1 MAVNPRPGLDC
12 RSQRILEIDKCK
24 AVAPLGREHRPV
36 SQPKSL
42 PTLPTT
48 KTAAMI
54 ASVAL
59 LMSGLAA
66 TVLGHGM
73 VTTFKTD
80 GVQNQGFILDYYYDK
95 KNGQPVPDIAA
106 WYAENLDSGFVAP
119 NNYGTQDINCHINA
133 TPGTLST
140 TVSAGGKVE
149 FQWPATWP
157 HPYGPIITY
166 VAKCAADCTKA
177 DKSQLK
183 WVKIEAVGSMLYSLS
198 FGMSSVANQVC
209 SVVNYSTQKWASQTL
224 IDQAGKWTTTVPKSL
239 APGNYVFRHEIIAL
253 HGAGSLNGAQN
264 YPQCFNIKITGSG
277 TANPTGTA
285 GTALYKNT
293 DPGIYFNPYTTITNY
308 AMPGPTLWTG

>member
-1 MAVNPRPGLDC
+1 
-12 RSQRILEIDKCK
+12 
-24 AVAPLGREHRPV
+24 
-36 SQPKSL
+36 
-42 PTLPTT
+42 
-48 KTAAMI
+48 MI

-59 LMSGLAA
+59 LVSGLAA

-183 WVKIEAVGSMLYSLS
+183 WVKIEAVGSALS
-198 FGMSSVANQVC
+198 RSHYTQVN
-209 SVVNYSTQKWASQTL
+209 SRY
-224 IDQAGKWTTTVPKSL
+224 
-239 APGNYVFRHEIIAL
+239 
-253 HGAGSLNGAQN
+253 
-264 YPQCFNIKITGSG
+264 
-277 TANPTGTA
+277 
-285 GTALYKNT
+285 
-293 DPGIYFNPYTTITNY
+293 
-308 AMPGPTLWTG
+308 

>member
-1 MAVNPRPGLDC
+1 
-12 RSQRILEIDKCK
+12 
-24 AVAPLGREHRPV
+24 
-36 SQPKSL
+36 
-42 PTLPTT
+42 
-48 KTAAMI
+48 MI
-54 ASVAL
+54 ASIAL
-59 LMSGLAA
+59 LVSGLAA

-80 GVQNQGFILDYYYDK
+80 GVSNQGFILDYYYDK

-119 NNYGTQDINCHINA
+119 NNYGTLDINCHINA

-149 FQWPATWP
+149 FDWPATWP

-177 DKSQLK
+177 DKSTLK
-183 WVKIEAVGSMLYSLS
+183 WVKIEAVGI
-198 FGMSSVANQVC
+198 
-209 SVVNYSTQKWASQTL
+209 NYTTQKWASQTL
-224 IDQAGKWTTTVPKSL
+224 IDQGGKWTTTVPKSL

-277 TANPTGTA
+277 TANPTGTL

-293 DPGIYFNPYTTITNY
+293 DPGIYFNPYTTITSY